1 MERFRSK
8 TCKEEKTMRYM
19 LAMVLALAIGVAAA
33 VPAAFAGEEN
43 GQDQYISPVAGQAEL
58 TNLGTVAGPMQP
70 DQIVI
75 VEHDK
80 N

>member
-1 MERFRSK
+1 
-8 TCKEEKTMRYM
+8 MRYM

-43 GQDQYISPVAGQAEL
+43 GQDNYISPVAGQTESID
-58 TNLGTVAGPMQP
+58 LGMVAGADAPN
-70 DQIVI
+70 QIV
-75 VEHDK
+75 VPDH